1 MSDSIFDFTL
11 TCPHCAKTT
20 RMADGF
26 ETDDWTEVFVFS
38 GTGPFQKHTCA
49 HCGQATSIDEL
60 YARGFVAPD
69 HPERIT
75 AYFDRMLG
83 YVLEHGG
90 IYDHGWDPDV
100 ETALRRYASL
110 DSRNGQLQRLRKLY
124 YYAFHDRKKLTKC
137 EPHPGT
143 RVTTPDLV
151 LHPGLLKKI
160 YLPDSLAEVGDGT
173 FRNCGG
179 LNDAFIPKNVV
190 RIGESAFENCFGLQT
205 LRTPD
210 SLLVIA
216 GRAFFGCRRLGRLF
230 LPAGIREIGAEAFRG
245 CAGLKRVYLPAGI
258 LHIGENAF
266 ADCPGLVIAGKPGT
280 AGEAYAIANGI
291 PFAAE

>member
-1 MSDSIFDFTL
+1 M
-11 TCPHCAKTT
+11 
-20 RMADGF
+20 
-26 ETDDWTEVFVFS
+26 
-38 GTGPFQKHTCA
+38 
-49 HCGQATSIDEL
+49 
-60 YARGFVAPD
+60 
-69 HPERIT
+69 
-75 AYFDRMLG
+75 
-83 YVLEHGG
+83 
-90 IYDHGWDPDV
+90 
-100 ETALRRYASL
+100 
-110 DSRNGQLQRLRKLY
+110 
-124 YYAFHDRKKLTKC
+124 
-137 EPHPGT
+137 
-143 RVTTPDLV
+143 
-151 LHPGLLKKI
+151 
-160 YLPDSLAEVGDGT
+160 
-173 FRNCGG
+173 
-179 LNDAFIPKNVV
+179 
-190 RIGESAFENCFGLQT
+190 QT